1 MITKI
6 DDRNN
11 YGETR
16 WIAIALLFRFVV
28 VIVYTIRKGVY
39 RLISVRKANKN
50 EKQEY
55 YENIG

>member
-28 VIVYTIRKGVY
+28 VIVYTIRKVY
-39 RLISVRKANKN
+39 
-50 EKQEY
+50 
-55 YENIG
+55 IG